1 MIDKLKLAHMD
12 HKDKVRDKDKMH
24 REQREFEIAHEKTSI
39 D

>member
-12 HKDKVRDKDKMH
+12 HEDKVRDKDKMH
-24 REQREFEIAHEKTSI
+24 REQREFKSAHEKTSI